1 MDFTDSYTT
10 ACQVIIVPEGSS
22 VTLDNLGW
30 TGPRYDDYTSVAYW
44 YQTLPSAPL
53 KPLPEDAELC
63 MK

>member
-1 MDFTDSYTT
+1 M
-10 ACQVIIVPEGSS
+10 
-22 VTLDNLGW
+22 TLDTLGW

-53 KPLPEDAELC
+53 KPLPDDRDMI